1 MNSNDYFDQV
11 ADRWDEMRSGFFSE
25 KVRESAYEAAGL
37 KIGRWAADIGAGT
50 GFITEGLVREGLHVI
65 AVDQSEAMLEQLKKK
80 YSELDCRQTE
90 AENLP
95 VADDAVD
102 YVFANMYLHHVEKP
116 SEAIG
121 EMTRILKK
129 GGRLVITDL
138 DEHDFEFLKNEHQ
151 DRWMGFKREDIADWF
166 RASDLSD
173 VKVDC
178 VGQNCCADSANGS
191 SSAKVSIFVASG
203 TKKNRIVT
211 LKKSNLDK
219 SFGTP

>member
-1 MNSNDYFDQV
+1 VSSKDYFERV
-11 ADRWDEMRSGFFSE
+11 AGQWDEMRSGFFSE
-25 KVRESAYEAAGL
+25 KVRESAFSVAGL
-37 KIGRWAADIGAGT
+37 QAGKQAADIGAGT
-50 GFITEGLVREGLHVI
+50 GFVSEGLVRQDLNVI
-65 AVDQSEAMLEQLKKK
+65 AVDQSEAMLEELKNK
-80 YSELDCRQTE
+80 YPQLDCRQGE
-90 AENLP
+90 AEDLP
-95 VADDAVD
+95 VADNAVD
-102 YVFANMYLHHVEKP
+102 YVFANMYLHHVERP
-116 SEAIG
+116 AVAIK

-203 TKKNRIVT
+203 TKKT
-211 LKKSNLDK
+211 ES
-219 SFGTP
+219 